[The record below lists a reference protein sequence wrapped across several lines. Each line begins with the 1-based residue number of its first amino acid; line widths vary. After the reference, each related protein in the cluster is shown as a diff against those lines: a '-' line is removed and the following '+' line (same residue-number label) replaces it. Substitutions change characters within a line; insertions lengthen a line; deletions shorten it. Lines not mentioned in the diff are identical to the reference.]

1 MKRILSLC
9 VLIACAT
16 AHADDE
22 VAGWQVAWDNDLWA
36 KGKTDRWYTNGL
48 RLTWTYNKP
57 PENDLSKL
65 FLRGSEWFLWE
76 EPTPTL
82 SYSVGQAMYTP
93 RDIRL
98 AVPPIDDRPWGAF
111 LYFGV
116 TAHAYK
122 GIEFRATEL
131 KMGVTG
137 KYALGEQ
144 TQKLIH
150 RLTSSAEPQGWDQQL
165 NARPGVQLTHA
176 RVYRLGDT
184 LANESVAFQVGWG
197 AGLGTLRAR
206 ANMDA
211 AIVIGSLGG
220 ENTPLLIG
228 NEGDFIV
235 QDFNNR
241 PQFLRP
247 FVYLAAN
254 VTGVA
259 YNYFLEGSTPYGKA
273 QIEPKRTYTVLTI
286 GASLP
291 LQRWMGPSWP
301 RLVYS
306 QSTRSAE
313 FTSSTTAGLEEQRQR
328 WGTLTLHWDLD

>member
-1 MKRILSLC
+1 MKRILSIC
-9 VLIACAT
+9 ILIACSLAQ
-16 AHADDE
+16 ANDE
-22 VAGWQVAWDNDLWA
+22 VAGWQVAWDNDVWA

-57 PENDLSKL
+57 PQNELSRL

-82 SYSVGQAMYTP
+82 SYSIGQAMYTP

-98 AVPPIDDRPWGAF
+98 PVPPIDDRPWGAF

-122 GIEFRATEL
+122 GDEFRATEL

-144 TQKLIH
+144 AQKLVH
-150 RLTSSAEPQGWDQQL
+150 RITSSAVPQGWDQQL
-165 NARPGVQLTHA
+165 KARLGVQLTHA
-176 RVYRLGDT
+176 RVYRIGDT
-184 LANESVAFQVGWG
+184 VANDKVAVQLGWG
-197 AGLGTLRAR
+197 AGVGTLRAR
-206 ANMDA
+206 ANIDA
-211 AIVIGSLGG
+211 AIVVGSLGG
-220 ENTPLLIG
+220 RNSPLLIG
-228 NEGDFIV
+228 NEGDFIA

-241 PQFLRP
+241 PQFREP
-247 FVYLAAN
+247 FVFLAGN
-254 VTGVA
+254 VTGVV
-259 YNYFLEGSTPYGKA
+259 YNYFLEGSTPYGRA
-273 QIEPKRTYTVLTI
+273 TIEPKRTYTVLTF

-291 LQRWMGPSWP
+291 LQRWLGSDWP

-306 QSTRSAE
+306 QSVRSAE
-313 FTSSTTAGLEEQRQR
+313 FVSSTNASREELRQR
-328 WGTLTLHWDLD
+328 WGTLALHWDLD